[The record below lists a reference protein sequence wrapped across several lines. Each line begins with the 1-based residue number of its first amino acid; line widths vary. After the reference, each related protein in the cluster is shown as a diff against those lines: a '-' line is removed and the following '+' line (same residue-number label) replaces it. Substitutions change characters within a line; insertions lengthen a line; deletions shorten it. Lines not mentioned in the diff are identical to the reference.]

1 MRYSFTIRVSGLSTD
16 ADHYENAL
24 YEAGC
29 DDALIAVI
37 DDTIFVDFD
46 REATSFEEAV
56 RSATLNIE
64 KAGGK
69 VIEVKRI
76 IEWELLNE
84 LWWVSAS
91 LPIAAEIDAR
101 LVPHRQRYN
110 AIDLDAVRVFPMILS
125 PRSLLR
131 ETDEIR
137 TREVMMVPDL
147 GAAHAAKKRFG
158 IVAVD
163 AVAET
168 VSLLVIDPVQREPS
182 MKLVPCARFRFSTR
196 FAGLT

>member
-1 MRYSFTIRVSGLSTD
+1 MALQNRMTTLVAFLQAQNCSNLPGSLRHPATMLDFLTPEYYQRNRAHAGGD

-76 IEWELLNE
+76 IE
-84 LWWVSAS
+84 
-91 LPIAAEIDAR
+91 
-101 LVPHRQRYN
+101 
-110 AIDLDAVRVFPMILS
+110 
-125 PRSLLR
+125 
-131 ETDEIR
+131 
-137 TREVMMVPDL
+137 
-147 GAAHAAKKRFG
+147 
-158 IVAVD
+158 
-163 AVAET
+163 
-168 VSLLVIDPVQREPS
+168 
-182 MKLVPCARFRFSTR
+182 
-196 FAGLT
+196 